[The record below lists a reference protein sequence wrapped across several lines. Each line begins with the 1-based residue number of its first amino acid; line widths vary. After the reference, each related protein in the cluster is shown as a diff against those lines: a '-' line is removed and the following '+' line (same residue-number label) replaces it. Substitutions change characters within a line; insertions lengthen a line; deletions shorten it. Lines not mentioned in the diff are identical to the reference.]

1 MASTVVEEKRPW
13 LKPLMRVTAIVLSLV
28 GSFAL
33 VWATFIF
40 LSPDASGL
48 AIMGGLL
55 LGLVSAFLFRS
66 WWAVLVI
73 PITFTAGALLAFY
86 LIPLVISPNPLAMN
100 DAPFGVFLWEVIGP
114 ITALIGALFG
124 TFIDKKAR
132 EQRRQ
137 QRRTYPN
144 KPGT

>member
-1 MASTVVEEKRPW
+1 MMVSTEHIDNQKTEKRTW

-33 VWATFIF
+33 VWATFII
-40 LSPDASGL
+40 LPIDAYSL
-48 AIMGGLL
+48 AIIEGLL

-66 WWAVLVI
+66 WWAVLVV
-73 PITFTAGALLAFY
+73 PIAFTAGMFLAFY
-86 LIPLVISPNPLAMN
+86 LIPLVISPNPLSIN
-100 DAPFGVFLWEVIGP
+100 DAPFGVGLWEIFGP

-137 QRRTYPN
+137 Q
-144 KPGT
+144 

>member
-1 MASTVVEEKRPW
+1 
-13 LKPLMRVTAIVLSLV
+13 MRVTAIVLPLV
-28 GSFAL
+28 GSFAI
-33 VWATFIF
+33 VWATFII
-40 LSPDASGL
+40 LSPDAGGL
-48 AIMGGLL
+48 AIMAGLL

-73 PITFTAGALLAFY
+73 PIAFTAGTLLAFY
-86 LIPLVISPNPLAMN
+86 LISLVISPNPLAMD
-100 DAPFGVFLWEVIGP
+100 DAPLGVFLWEVIGP

-137 QRRTYPN
+137 Q
-144 KPGT
+144 

>member
-28 GSFAL
+28 VSFAL
-33 VWATFIF
+33 VWVTFIF
-40 LSPDASGL
+40 LPDASGL

-55 LGLVSAFLFRS
+55 IGLVSAFLFRS
-66 WWAVLVI
+66 WWAVLVV
-73 PITFTAGALLAFY
+73 PIAFTAGMFLAFY
-86 LIPLVISPNPLAMN
+86 MIPLVISPNPLSLN
-100 DAPFGVFLWEVIGP
+100 DAPFGVGLWEITGP

-137 QRRTYPN
+137 Q
-144 KPGT
+144 

>member
-28 GSFAL
+28 VSFAL
-33 VWATFIF
+33 VWVTFIF
-40 LSPDASGL
+40 LPNASGL

-55 LGLVSAFLFRS
+55 IGLVSAFLFRS
-66 WWAVLVI
+66 WWAVLVV
-73 PITFTAGALLAFY
+73 PIAFTAGMFLAFY
-86 LIPLVISPNPLAMN
+86 LIPLVISPNPLAID
-100 DAPFGVFLWEVIGP
+100 DAPFGVGLWEIIGP

-124 TFIDKKAR
+124 TFIDKKVR

-137 QRRTYPN
+137 Q
-144 KPGT
+144 

>member
-1 MASTVVEEKRPW
+1 MASTVVEEKRTW
-13 LKPLMRVTAIVLSLV
+13 LKPLMRVSAIVLSLV

-33 VWATFIF
+33 VWVTFII
-40 LSPDASGL
+40 LTPDAGGL

-66 WWAVLVI
+66 WWAILDI
-73 PITFTAGALLAFY
+73 PIAFSCGEFLAFS
-86 LIPLVISPNPLAMN
+86 LIPLVFSPNPLAID
-100 DAPFGVFLWEVIGP
+100 DAPLGVFLWVVAGP
-114 ITALIGALFG
+114 ITAVIGALFG

-137 QRRTYPN
+137 Q
-144 KPGT
+144 

>member
-13 LKPLMRVTAIVLSLV
+13 LTPVLRATVIVLSFV

-33 VWATFIF
+33 VWVTFII
-40 LSPDASGL
+40 LTPDAGGL

-73 PITFTAGALLAFY
+73 PLVFTAGMFLAFY
-86 LIPLVISPNPLAMN
+86 LISLVISPNPLAMD
-100 DAPFGVFLWEVIGP
+100 DAPLGVGLWEITGP
-114 ITALIGALFG
+114 ITALIGTLFG

-137 QRRTYPN
+137 
-144 KPGT
+144 K